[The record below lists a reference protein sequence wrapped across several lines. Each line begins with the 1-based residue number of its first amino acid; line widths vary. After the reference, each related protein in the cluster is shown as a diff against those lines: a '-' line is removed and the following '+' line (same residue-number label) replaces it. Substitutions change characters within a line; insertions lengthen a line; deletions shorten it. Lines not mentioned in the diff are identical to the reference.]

1 MFCTRCGTV
10 NLDAAKFCKG
20 CGSPIDQ
27 AGASQAAAV
36 AAAPSYAPPTPAYA
50 PPAPVYAQSAPQFRY
65 AGFWRRFVAMIID
78 GLVFSP
84 VFLIFFAGSGLFSV
98 LSGAAAGRDMEG
110 VGAALFGL
118 GIFAGFL
125 VLVVGNWLYHT
136 LMECSRHQA
145 TLGKMALGIK
155 VTDMNGNRIS
165 FARANGRFFGKLLSG
180 AVMNIGYIMAAFT
193 VQKQALHD
201 MLAGCLVVLK

>member
-1 MFCTRCGTV
+1 MFCTRCGSV
-10 NLDAAKFCKG
+10 NEDPAKFCKG
-20 CGSPIDQ
+20 CGSPLDQ
-27 AGASQAAAV
+27 PATGAAAAV
-36 AAAPSYAPPTPAYA
+36 SATPLNAS
-50 PPAPVYAQSAPQFRY
+50 PAPVVAQPASQFRY

-84 VFLIFFAGSGLFSV
+84 VFLIFFAGSGLFG
-98 LSGAAAGRDMEG
+98 LITGATATRDMEG
-110 VGAALFGL
+110 IAGALFGL
-118 GIFAGFL
+118 GILAGIL
-125 VLVVGNWLYHT
+125 VMIVGNWLYHT

>member
-1 MFCTRCGTV
+1 MFCTRCGSV
-10 NLDAAKFCKG
+10 NLDAARFCKG
-20 CGSPIDQ
+20 CGSPLDQ
-27 AGASQAAAV
+27 PAAAAGAAV
-36 AAAPSYAPPTPAYA
+36 AAAPAYA
-50 PPAPVYAQSAPQFRY
+50 SPPQAFTQAAPQFRY

-78 GLVFSP
+78 GIVFSP
-84 VFLIFFAGSGLFSV
+84 VFLIFFAASGLFG
-98 LSGAAAGRDMEG
+98 LMSGATAPRDMEG
-110 VGAALFGL
+110 IAGALFGL

-125 VLVVGNWLYHT
+125 VMIVGNWLYHT

>member
-1 MFCTRCGTV
+1 MFCTRCGSV
-10 NLDAAKFCKG
+10 NQDPAKFCKG
-20 CGSPIDQ
+20 CGSPLDQ
-27 AGASQAAAV
+27 PATGASAAV
-36 AAAPSYAPPTPAYA
+36 A
-50 PPAPVYAQSAPQFRY
+50 PAPLYASPPPIVAQPAPQLLY

-84 VFLIFFAGSGLFSV
+84 VFLIFFAGSGLFG
-98 LSGAAAGRDMEG
+98 LITGATATRDMEG
-110 VGAALFGL
+110 IAGALFGL
-118 GIFAGFL
+118 GILAGIL
-125 VLVVGNWLYHT
+125 VMIVGNWLYHT

>member
-1 MFCTRCGTV
+1 MFCTRCGSV
-10 NLDAAKFCKG
+10 NQDPAKFCKG
-20 CGSPIDQ
+20 CGSPLDQ
-27 AGASQAAAV
+27 PATGASAAV
-36 AAAPSYAPPTPAYA
+36 A
-50 PPAPVYAQSAPQFRY
+50 PAPLYASPPPIVAQPAPQFLY

-84 VFLIFFAGSGLFSV
+84 VFLIFFAGSGLFG
-98 LSGAAAGRDMEG
+98 LITGATATRDMEG
-110 VGAALFGL
+110 IAGALFGL
-118 GIFAGFL
+118 GILAGIL
-125 VLVVGNWLYHT
+125 VMIVGNWLYHT